1 MHISRKHLSL
11 VAFAMAMAAQTAQA
25 GTEPMLIHSTEPQQQ
40 NGYYIITSAGHLQ
53 WLAEYVNS
61 AAYMDK
67 PTYLKVRLG
76 GDVAK
81 ATHSDYIDAIG
92 GQYVTLTNGNKVKSY
107 FYGEFDGQNHS
118 VGFNMRPLD
127 QCTNNGYPNS
137 SYRGLFGSVQNSK
150 IHNVLVNA
158 PVVEGNFYV
167 GGLAGSAS
175 STTFEDITVYCPQIN
190 ITGNNGGGIVGS
202 ATSSS
207 FKYCVTTNGRP
218 QYTSYVRQDNT
229 FSGQGIVGG
238 IVGNLS
244 NSSATYCVNT
254 VDVYIK
260 DWGEI
265 AGGIAG
271 QHFANTSSQTISH
284 CGNTGTISS
293 SSHESASI
301 GSLGDASGYYAGG
314 IVGYTNSASG
324 VSYTFDE
331 CFTDAAV
338 NAPRR
343 SGYIVGWA
351 GSRTDGNASSSLTLK
366 NCYYVQQDCYAGY
379 GSSNLIGMPKTQSP
393 NNSIT
398 ISGVYLVTEEDFE
411 YGRIAYELNQRG
423 GKWAQDLCL
432 GKLDVLGRTPTP
444 EECTS
449 FNSLSKIPYPAK
461 MYARHGLR
469 GHCGNNVTNHDCD
482 YCKLPAYAI
491 EEPTRDSKGVLQ
503 ISKREHLLWLREMH
517 NALALHSGED
527 HSKSNIDIPTF
538 DATLTADI
546 ALVSET
552 SVGVYHKWTGIGNEF
567 VPYTG
572 TFDGARHTIAGL
584 DADYQAEEHSR
595 IGLFGLTSGATI
607 KNVKIARSTFGGTL
621 FVGAIVGDA
630 ENTTI
635 TTCYTAPNVTVNGTL
650 NVGGIGGWINGKV
663 NNCTN
668 CAEVKAKGNSSYPV
682 ARAIGGI
689 GGYVNG
695 TTSSCLNFGKVGIDN
710 KQVLAAFIGGIAGE
724 ARGTLRYCGNA
735 ANINENFSSN
745 YGSSESVGGLVGS
758 IGGLNSTGT
767 FGWSENFSSADKVC
781 GPYDNVGLVAGY
793 AVTGGTMYST
803 FVRTNTRYEGY
814 SVTTKMIADRLST
827 ASVGTSS
834 VKSVEGSTFSD
845 GSLPALLATNG
856 NGWGQILCTDEVP
869 HRSDVFNKA
878 GQYVANTTKAEHGSK
893 NAEGNCPYC
902 NDPLGVEPS
911 QDGEGYY
918 LVSRPHHLIWF
929 REQAAA
935 WTGDVNNRYTFKA
948 RLENDIDLSACRV
961 WTSIGNP
968 GDPSSEGA
976 LPIEVTFDGQGHTI
990 CGLGHKGDDYVR
1002 FSDKCGG
1009 LFGNLF
1015 ESNITNLTVDTS
1027 WPGAAPIES
1036 FYYSTAPYAGIL
1048 CASVSSASFITGVT
1062 TKGVLLSSAQKTG
1075 GIAGYSAFAQFTDCT
1090 NDASILCNQSD
1101 ANTDADTP
1109 TGGIVGEAYFLCIFD
1124 RCVNNGE
1131 VMVSQHKNFTGGL
1144 IGRVN
1149 ELAQIDNCANTGNVS
1164 NTAKCSDPNCQHG
1177 KMGGLIGGV
1186 VTVGLT
1192 DQVGFTIHNTWS
1204 SGLVEN
1210 KYGTYET
1217 GSFIGYVE
1225 KNCKPDLDV
1234 FSNCVTRM
1242 GGEPIGWAPAG
1253 FPHDITGVNE
1263 DGFARGTAASLLL
1276 APWGHNV
1283 IIGTDGLLQ
1292 ADPADRY
1299 PQLDGTPVYSATIS
1313 KVVFQGDANE
1323 DGRWTADDANDF
1335 SEQLAAGHLDNE
1347 PSSALLRMFDT
1358 NHDGRFSILDLTTFI
1373 RKMMAVGE

>member
-1 MHISRKHLSL
+1 MHIFKKQFIL
-11 VAFAMAMAAQTAQA
+11 AAIAMTMAAPAAHA
-25 GTEPMLIHSTEPQQQ
+25 GLTPTLVSPYEPQQQ
-40 NGYYIITSAGHLQ
+40 DGYYIIKTAGNLQ
-53 WLAEYVNS
+53 WLANYVNS

-76 GDVAK
+76 SDVK
-81 ATHSDYIDAIG
+81 KSSFSDYIDPIG
-92 GQYVTLTNGNKVKSY
+92 GQPVTLSNGSSTRSY
-107 FYGEFDGQNHS
+107 FYGEFDGQNYS
-118 VGFNMRPLD
+118 VGYNMRPLD
-127 QCTNNGYPNS
+127 ECTNNAYPNA

-158 PVVEGNFYV
+158 PVVEGNSYV

-175 STTFEDITVYCPQIN
+175 NTAFTDITVYYPQIT
-190 ITGNNGGGIVGS
+190 IKGNNGGGVVGS
-202 ATSSS
+202 AENSSS

-218 QYTSYVRQDNT
+218 EYTGFVCQDNT
-229 FSGQGIVGG
+229 YTGQGIVGG
-238 IVGNLS
+238 IVGNLR

-260 DWGEI
+260 NYGEI

-271 QHFANTSSQTISH
+271 QHYAGNNSQTISH

-293 SSHESASI
+293 SSHESSSI
-301 GSLGDASGYYAGG
+301 GSAGDASGYYAGG

-324 VSYTFDE
+324 VSYTIDE
-331 CFTDAAV
+331 CFTDAPI
-338 NAPRR
+338 NAKKRC
-343 SGYIVGWA
+343 GYIVGWA
-351 GSRTDGNASSSLTLK
+351 GSRTDGNSSSTLTLK
-366 NCYYVQQDCYAGY
+366 NCYYVQLDCYAGY
-379 GSSNLIGMPKTQSP
+379 GSSDLIGVPMTQSP
-393 NNSIT
+393 NNTIT
-398 ISGVYLVTEEDFE
+398 NNGIFRVLEEDFK
-411 YGRIAYELNQRG
+411 YGRIAYKLNQHG
-423 GKWAQDLCL
+423 GKWAQNLCL

-469 GHCGNNVTNHDCD
+469 GHCGSNVTNHDCD

-527 HSKSNIDIPTF
+527 HTNSSLDIPTF

-552 SVGVYHKWTGIGNEF
+552 SVGVYHKWTGIGTEF

-584 DADYQAEEHSR
+584 DADYQAEEYSHV
-595 IGLFGLTSGATI
+595 GLFGLTSGATI

-630 ENTTI
+630 NNTTI
-635 TTCYTAPNVTVNGTL
+635 TTCYTASNVTVNGTL
-650 NVGGIGGWINGKV
+650 NVGGIGGWINGTV
-663 NNCTN
+663 SSCTN
-668 CAEVKAKGNSSYPV
+668 CAAVKAQSNSSYPI

-689 GGYVNG
+689 GGYVEG
-695 TTSSCLNFGKVGIDN
+695 SISSCLNFGKVGIDN
-710 KQVLAAFIGGIAGE
+710 SQVEAAYIGGIAGE
-724 ARGTLRYCGNA
+724 ARGTLRYSGNA
-735 ANINENFSSN
+735 ANINENFSSTSGRSQ
-745 YGSSESVGGLVGS
+745 YVGGIVGS
-758 IGGLNSTGT
+758 IGGANSTGN

-781 GPYDNVGLVAGY
+781 GAYSMVGLVAGY
-793 AVTGGTMYST
+793 AVTSGTMYST
-803 FVRTNTRYEGY
+803 FVRSNTRYEGY
-814 SVTTKMIADRLST
+814 DVTNKIIAETLSG
-827 ASVGTSS
+827 AQVGIS
-834 VKSVEGSTFSD
+834 KVETVEASTFCD
-845 GSLPALLATNG
+845 GSLPARLG
-856 NGWGQILCTDEVP
+856 SGWGQILCTDEVP
-869 HRSDVFNKA
+869 RRSGVFNKA
-878 GQYVANTTKAEHGSK
+878 GQYVSNSTVAEHGSQ
-893 NAEGNCPYC
+893 NASGNCPYC
-902 NDPLGVEPS
+902 NDPLGVQPS

-968 GDPSSEGA
+968 TLTSEA
-976 LPIEVTFDGQGHTI
+976 IEVTFDGQGHTI
-990 CGLGHKGDDYVR
+990 CGLGHKGDDYIR

-1015 ESNITNLTVDTS
+1015 ASNITNLTVDTS
-1027 WPGAAPIES
+1027 WPDSQFDIES
-1036 FYYSTAPYAGIL
+1036 FYYSTAPNAGIL
-1048 CASVSSASFITGVT
+1048 CAFVSGASYITGVT

-1075 GIAGYSAFAQFTDCT
+1075 GIAGYSAAAQFTDCT
-1090 NDASILCNQSD
+1090 NDANIISLQSSESAD
-1101 ANTDADTP
+1101 ANAP
-1109 TGGIVGEAYFLCIFD
+1109 TGGITGETFLICMFD
-1124 RCVNNGE
+1124 RCINNGA
-1131 VMVSQHKNFTGGL
+1131 VTVGPHKDFTGGL

-1149 ELAQIDNCANTGNVS
+1149 ELAQITNCANTGKVS

-1177 KMGGLIGGV
+1177 KMGGIIGGV
-1186 VTVGLT
+1186 VTAGIT
-1192 DQVGFTIHNTWS
+1192 DQVGFTIANTWS

-1210 KYGTYET
+1210 LYTPYQT

-1253 FPHDITGVNE
+1253 FPTDITGVNE
-1263 DGFARGTAASLLL
+1263 DGFASGIAASLLL

-1283 IIGTDGLLQ
+1283 VIGTDGLLQ
-1292 ADPADRY
+1292 ADPADLH
-1299 PQLDGTPVYSATIS
+1299 PQLDGIPVYSATLN

-1323 DGRWTADDANDF
+1323 DCRWTADDANDF

-1347 PSSALLRMFDT
+1347 PSSTLLRMFDT

-1373 RKMMAVGE
+1373 RQMMAVGE

>member
-1 MHISRKHLSL
+1 MHIFKKQLTL
-11 VAFAMAMAAQTAQA
+11 AAIAMAMTAQTAQA
-25 GTEPMLIHSTEPQQQ
+25 GLLSPVQPKQED
-40 NGYYIITSAGHLQ
+40 GYYVITSASQLQ
-53 WLAEYVNS
+53 WLANYVNS

-76 GDVAK
+76 NDVPKCGAL
-81 ATHSDYIDAIG
+81 DYIDPIG
-92 GQYVTLTNGNKVKSY
+92 GQYVTLTNGNSVRSY

-118 VGFNMRPLD
+118 VGYRLR
-127 QCTNNGYPNS
+127 QLSECTNSGYPNTDF
-137 SYRGLFGSVQNSK
+137 RGLFGEVKNSK
-150 IHNVLVNA
+150 IHNVLVYV
-158 PVVEGNFYV
+158 PVVEGKSYV
-167 GGLAGSAS
+167 GGLAGAAS
-175 STTFEDITVYCPQIN
+175 STAFEDITVYCPQIN

-202 ATSSS
+202 ASSSSS
-207 FKYCVTTNGRP
+207 FKYCVTTNGR
-218 QYTSYVRQDNT
+218 QQNTSYVRQNNNLT
-229 FSGQGIVGG
+229 GQGIVGG

-260 DWGEI
+260 NYGEI

-271 QHFANTSSQTISH
+271 QHYAGNNSQTISH

-314 IVGYTNSASG
+314 IVGCTNSASG

-331 CFTDAAV
+331 CFTDAPV
-338 NAPRR
+338 NANKRC
-343 SGYIVGWA
+343 GYIVGWA
-351 GSRTDGNASSSLTLK
+351 GSKTDGSASRLTLT

-379 GSSNLIGMPKTQSP
+379 GSSDPMGVPMTQSP
-393 NNSIT
+393 NNTIT
-398 ISGVYLVTEEDFE
+398 DKGIYRVTEQDFQ
-411 YGRIAYELNQRG
+411 YGRVAYELNHHG
-423 GKWAQDLCL
+423 GDWAQNLCL
-432 GKLDVLGRTPTP
+432 GKVDILGRTPTP
-444 EECTS
+444 EKCST
-449 FNSLSKIPYPAK
+449 FNLLSQMSSSIKV
-461 MYARHGLR
+461 YARHGLR
-469 GHCGNNVTNHDCD
+469 GHCGTNAYDHDCD

-491 EEPTRDSKGVLQ
+491 EEPTRNSSGVLQ

-527 HSKSNIDIPTF
+527 RTYSRIDIPTF
-538 DATLTADI
+538 NATLTADVAI
-546 ALVSET
+546 VPEIQ
-552 SVGVYHKWTGIGNEF
+552 VGVYHKWTGIGTEL

-630 ENTTI
+630 NNTTI
-635 TTCYTAPNVTVNGTL
+635 STCYTAPNVTVNGTL
-650 NVGGIGGWINGKV
+650 NVGGIGGWIDGKV

-668 CAEVKAKGNSSYPV
+668 CAEVKAKGHSSYPV

-689 GGYVNG
+689 GGYVEG
-695 TTSSCLNFGKVGIDN
+695 TISSCLNFGKVGIDN
-710 KQVLAAFIGGIAGE
+710 RQVQAAFIGGIAGE

-745 YGSSESVGGLVGS
+745 YGNSQSVGGIVGS
-758 IGGLNSTGT
+758 IGGLNSTSQ

-834 VKSVEGSTFSD
+834 VQSVEGSTFSD
-845 GSLPALLATNG
+845 GSLPARLG
-856 NGWGQILCTDEVP
+856 SDWGQILCTDEVP
-869 HRSDVFNKA
+869 RRLDVFNKT
-878 GQYVANTTKAEHGSK
+878 GQYVANTTVAEHGSK
-893 NAEGNCPYC
+893 NSDGNCPYC

-935 WTGDVNNRYTFKA
+935 WTGDVNNRYSFKA

-968 GDPSSEGA
+968 GDPSEGGHA
-976 LPIEVTFDGQGHTI
+976 IEVTFDGQGHTI
-990 CGLGHKGDDYVR
+990 CGLGHKGDDYIR

-1027 WPGAAPIES
+1027 WPGSQDLES

-1048 CASVSSASFITGVT
+1048 CASVSSTSFITGVT
-1062 TKGVLLSSAQKTG
+1062 TKGVLLSSARSTG
-1075 GIAGYSAFAQFTDCT
+1075 GIAGFGALAEFRDCT
-1090 NDASILCNQSD
+1090 NDANIISSLND
-1101 ANTDADTP
+1101 ANADADAP
-1109 TGGIVGEAYFLCIFD
+1109 TGGIVGEAYLICIFD

-1131 VMVSQHKNFTGGL
+1131 VMVGQHKDFTGGL
-1144 IGRVN
+1144 IGRVTV
-1149 ELAQIDNCANTGNVS
+1149 LALIDNCANTGNVS

-1177 KMGGLIGGV
+1177 KMGGLIGGI
-1186 VTVGLT
+1186 VTAGFT
-1192 DQVGFTIHNTWS
+1192 DQVGFTISNTWS

-1210 KYGTYET
+1210 QYGTYET

-1242 GGEPIGWAPAG
+1242 GGEPIGWAPTG
-1253 FPHDITGVNE
+1253 FPTDITGASE
-1263 DGFARGTAASLLL
+1263 ARFADGIAASLLL

-1283 IIGTDGLLQ
+1283 IIGTNGLLQ
-1292 ADPADRY
+1292 VDPTDRH
-1299 PQLDGTPVYSATIS
+1299 PQLDGIPVYSATLEPNKI
-1313 KVVFQGDANE
+1313 VFQGDSNE
-1323 DGRWTADDANDF
+1323 DGRWTAADAEDF
-1335 SEQLAAGHLDNE
+1335 SAQLAAGHLDNE

-1373 RKMMAVGE
+1373 LRMTAHSK

>member
-1 MHISRKHLSL
+1 MHIFKKQL
-11 VAFAMAMAAQTAQA
+11 AFAALAMAMATPTAHA
-25 GTEPMLIHSTEPQQQ
+25 GLITPAEPKQQD
-40 NGYYIITSAGHLQ
+40 GYYVITSAPQLQ
-53 WLAEYVNS
+53 WLANYVNS

-76 GDVAK
+76 ADVK
-81 ATHSDYIDAIG
+81 KSNFGSTGYMDPIG
-92 GQYVTLTNGNKVKSY
+92 GQPVTLSNGSSTRSY
-107 FYGEFDGQNHS
+107 FYGEFDGQNYS
-118 VGFNMRPLD
+118 VGYNMRPLD
-127 QCTNNGYPNS
+127 ECTNNAYPNS

-158 PVVEGNFYV
+158 PVVEGNSYV

-175 STTFEDITVYCPQIN
+175 NTAFTDITVYYPQIT
-190 ITGNNGGGIVGS
+190 IKGNNGGGVVGS
-202 ATSSS
+202 AENSSS
-207 FKYCVTTNGRP
+207 FTYCVTTNGRP
-218 QYTSYVRQDNT
+218 EYTGFVCQDNT
-229 FSGQGIVGG
+229 YTGQGIVGG
-238 IVGNLS
+238 IVGNLR

-260 DWGEI
+260 NYGEI

-271 QHFANTSSQTISH
+271 QHYAGNNSQTISH

-293 SSHESASI
+293 SSHESSSI
-301 GSLGDASGYYAGG
+301 GSGGDASGYYAGG

-331 CFTDAAV
+331 CFTDAPV

-351 GSRTDGNASSSLTLK
+351 GSRTDGNASSTLTLK
-366 NCYYVQQDCYAGY
+366 NCYYVEKACKAGY
-379 GSSNLIGMPKTQSP
+379 GSSVDISMPKTQSP
-393 NNSIT
+393 NYSIT
-398 ISGVYLVTEEDFE
+398 ASGIYRVTEEDFE
-411 YGRIAYELNQRG
+411 YGRIAYELNQHG

-469 GHCGNNVTNHDCD
+469 GHCGTTVIDHDCD

-491 EEPTRDSKGVLQ
+491 EEPTRNSSGVLQ

-527 HSKSNIDIPTF
+527 HSKSNIGIPTF

-546 ALVSET
+546 AIVPEIQ
-552 SVGVYHKWTGIGNEF
+552 VGVYHKWTGIGTEF

-607 KNVKIARSTFGGTL
+607 KNVKIARSTFGGSL
-621 FVGAIVGDA
+621 FVGAVVGNA
-630 ENTTI
+630 SGKTTI
-635 TTCYTAPNVTVNGTL
+635 STCYTAPDVTVIGTMD
-650 NVGGIGGWINGKV
+650 VGGIVGCSNSNGTV
-663 NNCTN
+663 TSCTN
-668 CAEVKAKGNSSYPV
+668 CAEVKAKNISSYPV
-682 ARAIGGI
+682 ARSIGGI
-689 GGYVNG
+689 GGYVDG
-695 TTSSCLNFGKVGIDN
+695 TISGCLNFGKVGIADS
-710 KQVLAAFIGGIAGE
+710 QVSAAYIGGIAGD
-724 ARGTLRYCGNA
+724 AHGTFRYNGNA
-735 ANINENFSSN
+735 ANINEKYTSSN
-745 YGSSESVGGLVGS
+745 VQCVGGLVGL
-758 IGGLNSTGT
+758 IGGSTTGT
-767 FGWSENFSSADKVC
+767 GNFGWGENFSSAEKVC
-781 GPYDNVGLVAGY
+781 GPYSEVGLVAGY
-793 AVTGGTMYST
+793 GLTSGTMYST
-803 FVRTNTRYEGY
+803 FVRSNTYYEGSGY
-814 SVTTKMIADRLST
+814 SVTSQLVAKKETGV
-827 ASVGTSS
+827 SVGTSS
-834 VKSVEGSTFSD
+834 VKTVETSTFSD
-845 GSLPALLATNG
+845 GSLPDQLG
-856 NGWGQILCTDEVP
+856 SYWGQILCTDEVP
-869 HRSDVFNKA
+869 HRSNVFNKA

-1027 WPGAAPIES
+1027 WPGSEPLES

-1048 CASVSSASFITGVT
+1048 CSSVSSASFITGVT

-1075 GIAGYSAFAQFTDCT
+1075 GIAGYSAITKFTDCT
-1090 NDASILCNQSD
+1090 NDANIISSLSD
-1101 ANTDADTP
+1101 ANADADAP

-1131 VMVSQHKNFTGGL
+1131 VMVGLHKDFTGGL

-1149 ELAQIDNCANTGNVS
+1149 EVVQIDNCANTGNVS

-1177 KMGGLIGGV
+1177 KMGGIIGGI
-1186 VTVGLT
+1186 VTIGLT

-1210 KYGTYET
+1210 KCGTYQT

-1242 GGEPIGWAPAG
+1242 GGEPIGWAPTG
-1253 FPHDITGVNE
+1253 FPTDITGVSE
-1263 DGFARGTAASLLL
+1263 AGFADGTAASLLL

-1283 IIGTDGLLQ
+1283 VIGTDGLLQ
-1292 ADPADRY
+1292 ADPTDRY
-1299 PQLDGTPVYSATIS
+1299 PQLDGIPVYSATLS
-1313 KVVFQGDANE
+1313 KVVFQGDSNE
-1323 DGRWTADDANDF
+1323 DGRWTAADANDF
-1335 SEQLAAGHLDNE
+1335 SEQLAAGHLDD
-1347 PSSALLRMFDT
+1347 SSNSVLLRMFDT
-1358 NHDGRFSILDLTTFI
+1358 NHDGRFSISDLTTFI
-1373 RKMMAVGE
+1373 RQMMAISK